1 MKKYLPYILVVVILM
16 GVLAPSSLA
25 FAAKGETGLISGLF
39 GIPTVGEFIRTA
51 VATIGN
57 MVLTVASWV
66 VWAASGLFNYAV
78 AISISNQA
86 IGSSG
91 IVNSGWAITRDFAN
105 LFFIFILLY
114 IAIATILQISGYGIK
129 ELLVKVIIV
138 ALLVNFS
145 LVFTKVIVDSS
156 NILALEFY
164 NKIAAQPDKRIK
176 KSDDVIPAKD
186 ISAAFVSGLKMQTI
200 FSDETDNFGKG
211 GKDLTLM
218 NIVIIT
224 LGGSALLLV
233 IAFVLFSA
241 ALMFVIRTV
250 ILWILMILAPLAF
263 AAMALPKTKEYAT
276 KWWKMLFDQ
285 AFFAPIFL
293 FMFYLVAKII
303 QSDGLKGVMGSTQTG
318 FAGIITSNGKDVNIN
333 LIMQFVI
340 LIVLMLASL
349 TVAKS
354 MGGAAAAKGLSMASG
369 AKKIGQ
375 GYAGRVS
382 RRYTAPIAKKLV
394 EGQGRFARTIRKVPL
409 ATEKLAQHSIADQ
422 PEISKYKGQY
432 LKYSPETRAT
442 LGKKIFLNRP
452 QREALEK
459 IKEEDS
465 EVLRRK
471 KIFDKGTDQEKL
483 AVLLEEVKESK
494 EEAAKAS
501 KKAEGASSK
510 PTPPKPKE

>member
-1 MKKYLPYILVVVILM
+1 MKKYLPYILIAVVLI
-16 GVLAPSSLA
+16 GVFAPSS
-25 FAAKGETGLISGLF
+25 FASAEGTGLVGKIF
-39 GIPTVGEFIRTA
+39 GVSSVGEFVRGA
-51 VATIGN
+51 AATIGN
-57 MVLTVASWV
+57 MVLTAASWI

-91 IVNSGWAITRDFAN
+91 IVNSGWTITRDFAN

-129 ELLVKVIIV
+129 ELLVKVIII

-156 NILALEFY
+156 NIFALEFY

-176 KSDDVIPAKD
+176 KSVDVIPAKD

-200 FSDETDNFGKG
+200 FNDETDNFGKG

-233 IAFVLFSA
+233 IAFVLFA
-241 ALMFVIRTV
+241 AAFMFVIRTV

-276 KWWKMLFDQ
+276 KWWKTLFDQ
-285 AFFAPIFL
+285 AFFAPAFL

-303 QSDGLKGVMGSTQTG
+303 QSDGLKGVVGGGQTG
-318 FAGIITSNGKDVNIN
+318 FAGMITNNGQNVNIN

-349 TVAKS
+349 TIAKS
-354 MGGAAAAKGLSMASG
+354 MGGAAASKGISMASG
-369 AKKIGQ
+369 AKKWGQ
-375 GYAGRVS
+375 GYAGKVS
-382 RRYTAPIAKKLV
+382 KRYTAPIAKKLA
-394 EGQGRFARTIRKVPL
+394 ESKGGFARTIRKVPL
-409 ATEKLAQHSIADQ
+409 VTEKLAQHSIADQ

-432 LKYSPETRAT
+432 LKYSPETRAS
-442 LGKKIFLNRP
+442 LGKSPFLHRA
-452 QREALEK
+452 QRGALEK
-459 IKEEDS
+459 IKKEEADA
-465 EVLRRK
+465 LKRK
-471 KIFDKGTDQEKL
+471 DIFEKGTDQEKL
-483 AVLLEEVKESK
+483 AALLDEVNEAK
-494 EEAAKAS
+494 EEAAKAT
-501 KKAEGASSK
+501 KVAKGASSK
-510 PTPPKPKE
+510 PAEPSPAKS

>member
-1 MKKYLPYILVVVILM
+1 MKKYLPYILIAVVLI
-16 GVLAPSSLA
+16 GVFAPSSLA
-25 FAAKGETGLISGLF
+25 MAGGKTGLISGLF
-39 GIPTVGEFIRTA
+39 GFPTLGEFVRAAAAI
-51 VATIGN
+51 VGN

-156 NILALEFY
+156 NIFALEFY
-164 NKIAAQPDKRIK
+164 NKINAQPDKRIK

-186 ISAAFVSGLKMQTI
+186 ISAAFVSGLKMQTV
-200 FSDETDNFGKG
+200 FNDETDNFGKG
-211 GKDLTLM
+211 GKDATLM
-218 NIVIIT
+218 QITIIT

-233 IAFVLFSA
+233 VAFVLFA
-241 ALMFVIRTV
+241 GAFMFVIRTV

-276 KWWKMLFDQ
+276 KWWKTLFDQ
-285 AFFAPIFL
+285 AFFAPAFL

-303 QSDGLKGVMGSTQTG
+303 QSDGLKGVMGSSQTG
-318 FAGIITSNGKDVNIN
+318 FAGMITNNGQNVNIN

-340 LIVLMLASL
+340 LIILMLASL
-349 TVAKS
+349 TIAKS
-354 MGGAAAAKGLSMASG
+354 MGGAAATKGISMASG
-369 AKKIGQ
+369 AKKWGQ

-382 RRYTAPIAKKLV
+382 KRYTAPIAKKLV
-394 EGQGRFARTIRKVPL
+394 EGQGKFARTIRKVPL
-409 ATEKLAQHSIADQ
+409 VTGGLAKASIADQ

-432 LKYSPETRAT
+432 GKYSPETRAT
-442 LGKKIFLNRP
+442 LGKKWFLHRA
-452 QREALEK
+452 QRGALEK
-459 IKEEDS
+459 IKKEEA
-465 EVLRRK
+465 EQEKRK
-471 KIFDKGTDQEKL
+471 EIFDKGTDQEKL
-483 AVLLEEVKESK
+483 AALLEEVKESK

-501 KKAEGASSK
+501 KKAEGSS
-510 PTPPKPKE
+510 PKPQGGSPAKS